1 MAPRGAR
8 GLFHPPPFWPKP
20 DLPSTSSRSWPPG
33 QRPCVLSLPGPL
45 GMDCSGNRPFLGRA
59 NSEEGREGSRSCTEG
74 SAGRRVPEWASK
86 LAKTDGGVA
95 QRVSVPGM
103 GGEGTWSLE
112 QEGPEEC
119 QASGLCAPSPSLRG
133 LPSGGPG
140 GEQFWRDGQNP
151 AAGDPWGCRH
161 AHATRAGILGA
172 TLHPTRPP
180 CPKHCVSRRSSVC
193 KTRAAWRGEESI
205 TRGDYSLLG

>member
-140 GEQFWRDGQNP
+140 GSSFGETVRTQQLGTLGVAGMPMPQGLAFWVLLCTRLDPHALNTVSAGGVLSAKQEQLGVGKNP
-151 AAGDPWGCRH
+151 LPA
-161 AHATRAGILGA
+161 
-172 TLHPTRPP
+172 
-180 CPKHCVSRRSSVC
+180 
-193 KTRAAWRGEESI
+193 EI
-205 TRGDYSLLG
+205 TFF